1 MSEDD
6 FHIMLLQK
14 AALTRSLGITSL
26 ILKEY
31 GNGDRD
37 RACRAAE
44 MLSRIVLETGS
55 VDDHMV
61 LDDAYRI
68 LEEEDGQ

>member
-6 FHIMLLQK
+6 FHIMLIRK

-31 GNGDRD
+31 ETGDRN

-44 MLSRIVLETGS
+44 TLSQIVLETGS

-68 LEEEDGQ
+68 LEEEDDQ

>member
-6 FHIMLLQK
+6 FHIMLIQK

-31 GNGDRD
+31 ETGDRNK
-37 RACRAAE
+37 ACRAAE
-44 MLSRIVLETGS
+44 VLSRIVLETGS

-61 LDDAYRI
+61 LDDA
-68 LEEEDGQ
+68 

>member
-1 MSEDD
+1 MSEGD
-6 FHIMLLQK
+6 FHIMLIQK

-26 ILKEY
+26 ILQEY
-31 GNGDRD
+31 ETGDRD

-55 VDDHMV
+55 VGHTSP
-61 LDDAYRI
+61 AQ
-68 LEEEDGQ
+68 GQRLAQSSV

>member
-1 MSEDD
+1 MSEND
-6 FHIMLLQK
+6 FYITLIQK

-31 GNGDRD
+31 ETGDRNK
-37 RACRAAE
+37 ACRAAE

-68 LEEEDGQ
+68 LEEEDDQ

>member
-6 FHIMLLQK
+6 FHIMLIQK
-14 AALTRSLGITSL
+14 AALTRSLGITFL

-31 GNGDRD
+31 ETGDRNK
-37 RACRAAE
+37 ACRAAE

-68 LEEEDGQ
+68 LEKEDGQ